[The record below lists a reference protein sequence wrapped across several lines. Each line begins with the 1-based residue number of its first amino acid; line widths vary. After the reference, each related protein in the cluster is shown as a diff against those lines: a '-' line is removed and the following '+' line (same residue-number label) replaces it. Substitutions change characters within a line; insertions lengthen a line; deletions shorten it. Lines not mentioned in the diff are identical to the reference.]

1 MERGK
6 QSRIKPTIENCNYI
20 QHKHLNNLLSRQ
32 AHGHT
37 PKESD
42 QMVFNWT
49 SSPEDSRAEDQGL
62 SGTFPPRVVF
72 KVTRSVEE
80 EEENDGQ
87 YDHQGHD
94 DEQERSK
101 TRSTV
106 LSQTSQMYLSG
117 HNDHTTGALSPFY
130 PLRAWLDPSPLC
142 ALPSASVGGGST
154 FPLVSAR
161 RTPGAEGF
169 RC

>member
-1 MERGK
+1 
-6 QSRIKPTIENCNYI
+6 
-20 QHKHLNNLLSRQ
+20 
-32 AHGHT
+32 
-37 PKESD
+37 
-42 QMVFNWT
+42 MVFNWT

-80 EEENDGQ
+80 EEEEENDGQ
-87 YDHQGHD
+87 DDHQGHD

-117 HNDHTTGALSPFY
+117 HNNDDDRSTLSI
-130 PLRAWLDPSPLC
+130 LC
-142 ALPSASVGGGST
+142 APCVARPLPPSARCPAHRWVGGST
-154 FPLVSAR
+154 FPRVSAR
-161 RTPGAEGF
+161 RMPGAEGF
-169 RC
+169 CLLFGGGGGGS

>member
-1 MERGK
+1 MREARKGRAK
-6 QSRIKPTIENCNYI
+6 PNNRKANNVQQSTYTITTYYTGATNT
-20 QHKHLNNLLSRQ
+20 HTR
-32 AHGHT
+32 T
-37 PKESD
+37 PKETD

-49 SSPEDSRAEDQGL
+49 SSLEDSRAEDQGL

-72 KVTRSVEE
+72 KVTRSME

-87 YDHQGHD
+87 NDHQGHD

-117 HNDHTTGALSPFY
+117 HNDHDR
-130 PLRAWLDPSPLC
+130 RA
-142 ALPSASVGGGST
+142 T
-154 FPLVSAR
+154 R
-161 RTPGAEGF
+161 RP
-169 RC
+169 CL

>member
-1 MERGK
+1 M
-6 QSRIKPTIENCNYI
+6 QIYTAQALIN
-20 QHKHLNNLLSRQ
+20 LLLSRR
-32 AHGHT
+32 AHKHT
-37 PKESD
+37 HAHKESD

-80 EEENDGQ
+80 EEEEEEKEENDGQ
-87 YDHQGHD
+87 DDHQGHD

-117 HNDHTTGALSPFY
+117 HNNDDDRSTLSF
-130 PLRAWLDPSPLC
+130 LC
-142 ALPSASVGGGST
+142 APCVARPLPPPRRAAQRIGGW
-154 FPLVSAR
+154 
-161 RTPGAEGF
+161 GA
-169 RC
+169 